1 MIPYTYGVYGINTTD
16 YTAGVSPIDSAPSG
30 TLLNDHYTLDV
41 FYNNTD
47 PLYSADRSKK
57 FDESLYLWH
66 IGAESAAG
74 TNAAYCVEA
83 SNTLNLEVSMNKVSN
98 VPLACQLTNVTNN
111 RFQRTAQGRMCY
123 DYFYSGWCDYLYSR
137 LFVDINRTAFCARP
151 VCQVYDKSTN
161 QATTQSIQNV
171 AAYINQNPNER
182 YVYGISFEM
191 YNSVDMPRTRQ
202 QSYIPG
208 RYANERGV
216 LTFDILTDR
225 PIPSNATALKNDML
239 YHYSDNTPHNTYI
252 TDKCYSPFT
261 QVSSGLWYSGTTQTF
276 NPYYIG
282 FRTARTVSELING
295 FGTATHGGKVTGA
308 FIRYSD
314 KIQDFDDVK
323 YKWRTNVYYNT
334 GAVFLDNGFPLNS
347 LTGTDTI
354 NIFSSI
360 EILDKKGLS
369 DGAAI
374 QAAVKHECAFYGF
387 YFADTLDD
395 AQNAVLGT
403 ASTHIYLPE
412 MIGGITTGR
421 YFTGDEIPLCPY
433 ANSTTVS
440 DNAFKYN
447 PDEAEPIDDD
457 GLTDTIINTGTISA
471 GVTYYAMTDTEIK
484 DLTTWLNATYSP
496 ADETQFIQDFKG
508 TNPGDYITTVM
519 YYPFDVPY
527 TGVSQPVKVGDLT
540 AGNAQGAKLTYEY
553 GNMYSY
559 GSYTFPKFGDFR
571 DYLKKLSVII
581 PFCGT
586 VELDPIIWAGHE
598 LTIKMSV
605 DFPTGVCTAYLYR
618 TGENGAKAII
628 DSVSGQI
635 GVPLPLSSFSNGSYQ
650 VAITN
655 MLAQGAATNRQIMM
669 STLGAGAGVITAAV
683 GAYTGNY
690 KMAFG
695 GAVAAVTSN
704 SQANAGADK
713 LENIAYNID
722 HTKPTLQSVSG
733 GSPFI
738 NCGQDYRCVI
748 IRCIP
753 VFAPGYDATAY
764 GKTTGFAT
772 CRQGKLSSIS
782 HGFTQCAGVDLD
794 GVSATA
800 TEKAMIFNA
809 LQSGV
814 FV

>member
-1 MIPYTYGVYGINTTD
+1 MITPELYNYYGIPTGGKFTNQNGD
-16 YTAGVSPIDSAPSG
+16 DIGDFVPMNIWGYYYDNAANWGK
-30 TLLNDHYTLDV
+30 
-41 FYNNTD
+41 
-47 PLYSADRSKK
+47 PL
-57 FDESLYLWH
+57 DESVYLWRLNPSCSF
-66 IGAESAAG
+66 A
-74 TNAAYCVEA
+74 TNAAFNIA
-83 SNTLNLEVSMNKVSN
+83 TGNTLNIDIAYNMCNKS
-98 VPLACQLTNVTNN
+98 VPLAMAASDVSGVDADYYRGFYADPVN
-111 RFQRTAQGRMCY
+111 RLAYDDSRAQGYAHSALFYNIVYNGFCAVPRCAVYRADGSDGFTAATLDGLVAAIDAAPATRFLSYFRY
-123 DYFYSGWCDYLYSR
+123 DLYSGTNTERVISEYY
-137 LFVDINRTAFCARP
+137 NE
-151 VCQVYDKSTN
+151 STYK
-161 QATTQSIQNV
+161 TV
-171 AAYINQNPNER
+171 A
-182 YVYGISFEM
+182 
-191 YNSVDMPRTRQ
+191 MP
-202 QSYIPG
+202 
-208 RYANERGV
+208 
-216 LTFDILTDR
+216 DILSDR
-225 PIPSNATALKNDML
+225 PIPDTATVVKDAV
-239 YHYSDNTPHNTYI
+239 SDSSATPPHDPAW
-252 TDKCYSPFT
+252 TDNKVYSPFAAALCRDWSLSYTESTDNQYRVGFT
-261 QVSSGLWYSGTTQTF
+261 QQYTPSYL
-276 NPYYIG
+276 
-282 FRTARTVSELING
+282 RNG
-295 FGTATHGGKVTGA
+295 RGAYNGGRVTGQ
-308 FIRYSD
+308 FFKYNPTP
-314 KIQDFDDVK
+314 QDFDDVK
-323 YKWRTNVYYNT
+323 YQWDIVIYDMTDK
-334 GAVFLDNGFPLNS
+334 VFLQPGYDITS
-347 LTGTDTI
+347 LSH
-354 NIFSSI
+354 NIRFLTKLT
-360 EILDKKGLS
+360 ILDKK
-369 DGAAI
+369 DAATEGE
-374 QAAVKHECAFYGF
+374 AVARAVKHEIAYLGF
-387 YFADTLDD
+387 YFADNTTKG
-395 AQNAVLGT
+395 ASAVLG
-403 ASTHIYLPE
+403 STGNGAGVYLPE
-412 MIGGITTGR
+412 IVGGVTTGR
-421 YFTGDEIPLCPY
+421 YFTGDEIKDIPY
-433 ANSTTVS
+433 ADAGDVS
-440 DNAFKYN
+440 DFEYDPSQEDIN
-447 PDEAEPIDDD
+447 DDD

-471 GVTYYAMTDTEIK
+471 GVTYYAMTDTEVK

-519 YYPFDVPY
+519 YYPFDIPY
-527 TGVSQPVKVGDLT
+527 TGVSQPVTVGDLT

-553 GNMYSY
+553 GTMYSY

-571 DYLKKLSVII
+571 DYLTKLSIII

-586 VELDPIIWAGHE
+586 VELDPIIWAGRE
-598 LTIKMSV
+598 MTIKMSV

-618 TGENGAKAII
+618 TGANGAKAII

-669 STLGAGAGVITAAV
+669 STLGAGAGVLTAAF

-695 GAVAAVTSN
+695 GAVAAFTSN

-738 NCGQDYRCVI
+738 NCGQDYRCVM